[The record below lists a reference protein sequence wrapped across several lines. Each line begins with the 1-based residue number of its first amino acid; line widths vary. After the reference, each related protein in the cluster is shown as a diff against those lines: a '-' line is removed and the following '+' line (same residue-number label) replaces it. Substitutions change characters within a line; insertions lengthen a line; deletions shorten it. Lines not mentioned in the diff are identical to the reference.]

1 MKTYNLSQIVKGLVL
16 ATSLVAGLTA
26 CGKKG
31 DENQPQN
38 VYQQSNSDRDI
49 TGQPFFETTT
59 RAYGQNYWN
68 SSTFLTINWKFAGQ
82 NINPQSAPQ
91 NNNNGY
97 SSGYNNNSYLS
108 PAMSYSGKVAA
119 IGSVAIAAPLNL
131 SFCPTIPA
139 GTYDLQTSTVGR
151 WNQGQISGIQLVLR
165 GPVTFFAVLYNAQA
179 SEFSYGNSYPYAQP
193 YQQQYYPQ
201 QGYQQQGYQSSN
213 SRRISGTL
221 RIVSVNE
228 AYCQGADYNMY

>member
-38 VYQQSNSDRDI
+38 VFQQSNSDGDI

-59 RAYGQNYWN
+59 RAYSQNYWN
-68 SSTFLTINWKFAGQ
+68 SSTFLTVNWKFAGQ
-82 NINPQSAPQ
+82 NINPQAVPQQ

-97 SSGYNNNSYLS
+97 NTGYNNGYNNSYLS

-119 IGSVAIAAPLNL
+119 VGSIAIPAALNL
-131 SFCPTIPA
+131 SFCGTIPA
-139 GTYDLQTSTVGR
+139 GTYDLQTNNVGR
-151 WNQGQISGIQLVLR
+151 WNQGQISGIRLVLR
-165 GPVTFFAVLYNAQA
+165 GPVTFYVVLYNAQA
-179 SEFSYGNSYPYAQP
+179 TEYSYGNNYPYAQP
-193 YQQQYYPQ
+193 Y
-201 QGYQQQGYQSSN
+201 GQQQGYNQSAN
-213 SRRISGTL
+213 SKRISGTL
-221 RIVSVNE
+221 QIESVNGY
-228 AYCQGADYNMY
+228 YCQGATYNMY